1 MDTVYHARLE
11 ALLQDTPI
19 VDTHND
25 FAWLIRMN
33 LHNQIYKFGFN
44 FNSNRIVSHT
54 SIPKLRKGR
63 VGIQFSSGFVECK
76 NPDQYSTDFNLKSSI
91 VRDTLE
97 IFDITKRLCADYPEH
112 LEFVRSCDEAIATYH
127 NGKIAIPLA
136 IEGLH
141 QIEGSLSVLRQYY
154 ELGIRYA
161 TLNHNCDNPF
171 STAASSIM
179 AGLPDRGLS
188 PLGVECIKEMNR
200 LGIMVDLSHTS
211 YKTMHDV
218 LNVTQAPV
226 IFSHSCAWALTHH
239 ERNVRDDVLLRVKES
254 GSVVQVCFYGRFLS
268 QDSKN
273 PEIASIDDLVD
284 HIFYI
289 ASLIGWEHV
298 GFGGDYDGM
307 EKAPVGLEDVS
318 KYPAVI
324 YKCMERGASDE
335 DIRGL
340 MGNNLLRVWKSV
352 EIISEIIKSKM
363 LRGRCIEAEW
373 EGREWEYFECFKD
386 VNEIFQGSKELYF
399 SSHKWLPSNH

>member
-1 MDTVYHARLE
+1 MDSYKARLD
-11 ALLQDTPI
+11 ALLAHTPI

-25 FAWLIRMN
+25 FAWLIRMQ
-33 LHNQIYKFGFN
+33 LHNQIHKFGFN
-44 FNSNRIVSHT
+44 FNSENITCHT

-76 NPDQYSTDFNLKSSI
+76 DPDQYSHDFNLKSSVI
-91 VRDTLE
+91 RDTLE
-97 IFDITKRLCADYPEH
+97 IFDLTKRICSEYPND
-112 LEFVRSCDEAIATYH
+112 LKFVTSCDEAIASYH
-127 NGKIAIPLA
+127 EGKIAMPLA

-171 STAASSIM
+171 STAASSIT
-179 AGLPDRGLS
+179 AGLPDLGLT

-218 LNVTQAPV
+218 LNVTQAPI
-226 IFSHSCAWALTHH
+226 IFSHSCAWSLTHH
-239 ERNVRDDVLLRVKES
+239 ERNVRDDVLLRVKEN
-254 GSVVQVCFYGRFLS
+254 GGVVQVCFFGNFLA
-268 QDSKN
+268 QDPSK
-273 PEIASIDDLVD
+273 PTEATIDDLVD

-307 EKAPVGLEDVS
+307 EETPKGLEDVS
-318 KYPAVI
+318 KYPDVI

-340 MGNNLLRVWKSV
+340 MGSNLLRVWKSV
-352 EIISEIIKSKM
+352 EIISQIIQGR
-363 LRGRCIEAEW
+363 LPRGRAVEAEW
-373 EGREWEYFECFKD
+373 EGRVWEYYDYLKD
-386 VNEIFQGSKELYF
+386 VNEVFPGSKDIYF
-399 SSHKWLPSNH
+399 DSHVWLPSNH